1 MNPHVKAAAQ
11 RALKFLAQ
19 PTAGE
24 RTEKLPGQSPNDPI
38 KLLLDD
44 LATKTGAL
52 QFGTDDQPRYVP
64 TIAASVTHVGFQD
77 VLPTPVVSANT
88 LANMFFES
96 DALRAAIYKNSAYL
110 KAGVSMAVIMDP
122 NADTTREIIHAA
134 HTYCTAEPLNFEF
147 IAGETYNEATDP
159 ITGLPVNILTPAG
172 ELTTQPAPFAFHSF
186 KIAEEA
192 SAGAT
197 FTLSRRT
204 LKDTPQYALHGL
216 LYESIAKGI
225 AQAIDTAMATYLGSL
240 TLAPFILAL
249 AAARGLSI
257 DNLAGVTA
265 GGNNASLVEGCLYL
279 KGIPAELC
287 AATGDYILAANKFA
301 VAVPQS
307 LTVTAKRLTNGAV
320 EFTVWT
326 NIEVLATT
334 QSNTAVWTAFWSV

>member
-1 MNPHVKAAAQ
+1 MSPHVKAAAQ

-19 PTAGE
+19 PTPEE
-24 RTEKLPGQSPNDPI
+24 RKTSLPSQSPNDPV

-44 LATKTGAL
+44 LAGKTGAL

-64 TIAASVTHVGFQD
+64 TIAASVTQIGFQD
-77 VLPTPVVSANT
+77 TLPTPVVSANT

-122 NADTTREIIHAA
+122 AADTTHEIIHAQN
-134 HTYCTAEPLNFEF
+134 TYCTAEPITFE
-147 IAGETYNEATDP
+147 ILEAGE
-159 ITGLPVNILTPAG
+159 
-172 ELTTQPAPFAFHSF
+172 ELTDQAAPFAFHSF
-186 KIAEEA
+186 KIAEESSLGA
-192 SAGAT
+192 SWT
-197 FTLSRRT
+197 VSRRI
-204 LKDTPQYALHGL
+204 LKDTPQYALHSL
-216 LYESIAKGI
+216 LYESIAAGI
-225 AQAIDTAMATYLGSL
+225 AKAIDKAMATYLGSL
-240 TLAPFILAL
+240 TLAPFTLAL

-257 DNLAGVTA
+257 DDLAGVTA

-307 LTVTAKRLTNGAV
+307 LTLTAKRLTNGAV
-320 EFTVWT
+320 EFCVWT
-326 NIEVLATT
+326 EAEVLATS
-334 QSNTAVWTAFWSV
+334 QSNTAVWAG